1 MIAKSSTLAFSKP
14 FFSQGLINRR
24 AVLKSTYAQFLFLM
38 SGADHDQMDRMRSYI
53 TNMCTGWDVEQVK
66 SIVGETLH
74 DIVDPL
80 VFAEAAELI
89 ADHKLCGR
97 DVVVVSASGEEIVA
111 PIARALGATH
121 AMATRMV
128 VEDGKYTGEIAF
140 YCYGE
145 GKVEAIRALAAR
157 EGYALEHCYAYSDSI
172 TDLPMLEAVG
182 HPTVVNPGS
191 GAAQGGRRAR
201 LAGADV
207 LQARVAARSLLGPVG
222 CGRRHHGGRRGERAG
237 GRRADLLAAAPL
249 RVLSRS
255 YADAVAECG
264 SRNDPAFT
272 GQFGPCCDRGHGV
285 QRKHGSRVRPRSS
298 RKRRLELPNPATQHG
313 SRHPRGAHAAIIGK
327 SVAGLRN
334 CENRTITTALWVGL
348 AVVANRKNAEATH
361 ATHQARLVTGVRASG
376 RRAEDLRIVRSA
388 ARFMLL
394 GPSAPALRDV
404 TRDGQAPPGHRRAVP
419 ALLSTNHAVNPS
431 GVPDANPRAAAR

>member
-1 MIAKSSTLAFSKP
+1 MTSSDPAAGVGPPPGKPASSERPIRTAAFFDLDKTVIAKSSTLAFSKP

-24 AVLKSTYAQFLFLM
+24 AVLKSSYAQFLFLM

-53 TNMCTGWDVEQVK
+53 TNMCTGWDVEQIK

-111 PIARALGATH
+111 PIARAVGATH

-128 VEDGKYTGEIAF
+128 VQDGKYTGEIAF

-182 HPTVVNPGS
+182 HPTVVNPDRALRKEAAAREWPVQTFTKPVSLRDRIPAPS
-191 GAAQGGRRAR
+191 GAAVATTAAVGVSA
-201 LAGADV
+201 LAAGA
-207 LQARVAARSLLGPVG
+207 LTYTLL
-222 CGRRHHGGRRGERAG
+222 RRF
-237 GRRADLLAAAPL
+237 
-249 RVLSRS
+249 
-255 YADAVAECG
+255 
-264 SRNDPAFT
+264 AF
-272 GQFGPCCDRGHGV
+272 
-285 QRKHGSRVRPRSS
+285 
-298 RKRRLELPNPATQHG
+298 
-313 SRHPRGAHAAIIGK
+313 
-327 SVAGLRN
+327 
-334 CENRTITTALWVGL
+334 
-348 AVVANRKNAEATH
+348 
-361 ATHQARLVTGVRASG
+361 
-376 RRAEDLRIVRSA
+376 
-388 ARFMLL
+388 
-394 GPSAPALRDV
+394 
-404 TRDGQAPPGHRRAVP
+404 
-419 ALLSTNHAVNPS
+419 
-431 GVPDANPRAAAR
+431 